1 MTDDKILRSSDV
13 SKKVGLSR
21 STIYRL
27 IKLGKFPPS
36 QIIGLQ
42 AVGWK
47 ASAIESWIDGTWFV
61 HHNTVPTRQAIPS
74 APQ

>member
-1 MTDDKILRSSDV
+1 MTDDKILRARDV

-47 ASAIESWIDGTWFV
+47 ASAIESWIDGT
-61 HHNTVPTRQAIPS
+61 HNTAPTRQAIPA